1 MTDTQD
7 TPTDE
12 GLQTVN
18 GSRAEIVDTATA
30 IDEKDTPASTDSGE
44 ESRKYAGRYD
54 SVEDLEK
61 GYKSLTAEYT
71 RSQQAL
77 AAQQAAT
84 SQAPDSTQQTTG
96 LDPDIQAQI
105 EPYVRE
111 ATAPLEAQLA
121 EQQQTAFW
129 DGMRKEYGED
139 IGDKVSE
146 YFETLP
152 AADKAQLDT
161 LAGARMIA
169 KLVGKKRDRK
179 PSAAQSVGGAKSHNA
194 PASSLSRAQIDAMSP
209 DEYARRQPE
218 IMRFYQQQ

>member
-1 MTDTQD
+1 MADTQD

-30 IDEKDTPASTDSGE
+30 IDTEDTPSSTDSSE
-44 ESRKYAGRYD
+44 ASRKYAGRYD

-77 AAQQAAT
+77 SAQQAAT
-84 SQAPDSTQQTTG
+84 SQLPESDIPTG
-96 LDPDIQAQI
+96 LDPDIRAQI

-121 EQQQTAFW
+121 EQQQASFW
-129 DGMRKEYGED
+129 NDMQAEYGSD

-146 YFETLP
+146 YFEALP
-152 AADKAQLDT
+152 DGDKQQLDSI
-161 LAGARMIA
+161 AGARMIA
-169 KLVGKKRDRK
+169 KLVGKKSDRK
-179 PSAAQSVGGAKSHNA
+179 PSAAQAVGGAKSHNA
-194 PASSLSRAQIDAMSP
+194 PTSNLSRAQIDAMTP

-218 IMRFYQQQ
+218 IMRFYQQ